1 MTTPQGTERATENPA
16 PLHHRAAE
24 DLSFIR
30 DTMAR
35 ATPLTAVPGW
45 GGVMMGL
52 IALVAA
58 ALAAG
63 RTDPAEWLAVWLA
76 AAVFAISSGGVA
88 FVRKANRAG
97 TPLLSV
103 AGKQFVGNFAP
114 PVIAGALL
122 TPVLYHAGLA
132 GHLPGLWLLLYGTGV
147 TTAGAFSVRIVPIL
161 GVTLMTLGGVAL
173 LVAPAF
179 ANLFM
184 AVGFGG
190 LQVAFGLVIARKYGG

>member
-1 MTTPQGTERATENPA
+1 MTIPRGTERATPDPA
-16 PLHHRAAE
+16 SLHRKAAE

-52 IALVAA
+52 VALVASV
-58 ALAAG
+58 LASG
-63 RTDPAEWLAVWLA
+63 RSDPAEWLAVW
-76 AAVFAISSGGVA
+76 VA

-122 TPVLYHAGLA
+122 TPVFYHAGLA

-161 GVTLMTLGGVAL
+161 GVTLMALGGVAL

-179 ANLFM
+179 PDLFM

-190 LQVAFGLVIARKYGG
+190 LQIAFGLVIARKYGG